1 MLKQLSEP
9 LKSFQQITLFV
20 IVPLLIAVHAEKI
33 SVTVAFDIIV
43 WYIAISFGV
52 YIFKT
57 PLELYFIV
65 KDKTRQLKEN
75 KQYYDKDSYHQK
87 DVELYQLEWRMFIF
101 SVLSPFLALFS
112 WYGLEKFC
120 MAYSL
125 TTLSNLLHPYFI
137 IIAGFLTS
145 YQPIIGFMS
154 NFKERL
160 DSIYPRITYE
170 PTTGLN
176 DYKQYQ
182 QQQQSQNRNSTDD
195 LGCSSSSS
203 SSTSPR
209 QAPPSLFASS
219 DNIVNLMSSQEAQFK
234 NFVFNH
240 TKSSEDGLRNE
251 LAQFR
256 LEFSNYIKNLNADNN
271 QLKRDIRDWTSK
283 KSNEITKIDS
293 RMLSLENQMELLQ
306 MLLEKEKASSSSS
319 SKSDIFRILTPFSQ
333 KMLSLK

>member
-20 IVPLLIAVHAEKI
+20 IVPLLIAVHTEKI

-75 KQYYDKDSYHQK
+75 KQFYDKESYHQK

-101 SVLSPFLALFS
+101 SIVSPFLALFS

-137 IIAGFLTS
+137 IVAGFLTS
-145 YQPIIGFMS
+145 YQPIIGFMTH
-154 NFKERL
+154 FKERL
-160 DSIYPRITYE
+160 DSIYPRLTYE
-170 PTTGLN
+170 STSGLN

-182 QQQQSQNRNSTDD
+182 QQQSQNKNGTDD

-203 SSTSPR
+203 TSPP
-209 QAPPSLFASS
+209 QPSLFASS

-283 KSNEITKIDS
+283 KSNEIQKIDS

-306 MLLEKEKASSSSS
+306 MLLEKEKSSSSSSS

>member
-20 IVPLLIAVHAEKI
+20 IVPLLIAVHTEVI
-33 SVTVAFDIIV
+33 TVAFDIIV

-75 KQYYDKDSYHQK
+75 KQFYDKESYHQK

-120 MAYSL
+120 MSYSL

-145 YQPIIGFMS
+145 YQPIIGFMT
-154 NFKERL
+154 NFRERL
-160 DSIYPRITYE
+160 DSIYPRLTYE
-170 PTTGLN
+170 PTSDLN
-176 DYKQYQ
+176 DFKQYQ
-182 QQQQSQNRNSTDD
+182 QQTNKSGSTDD

-203 SSTSPR
+203 STTSPP
-209 QAPPSLFASS
+209 QPQQPSLFASS
-219 DNIVNLMSSQEAQFK
+219 DSIVNLMSSQEAQFK

-283 KSNEITKIDS
+283 KSNEVSKIES

-306 MLLEKEKASSSSS
+306 MLLEKEKATSSSSSS